1 MLSFCLFCVVLLP
14 VSCCLFCVVLLSVSC
29 CPVVCFC
36 CPIVCFALSCFV
48 LSHCV
53 LCCPVNIRVLWAFAS
68 LINLVC
74 IPTDRGLAKR
84 LVFWPQVVNWAAEL
98 QRLGMGGEHL
108 SAMHVIFHRCAA
120 VHGSA
125 GHWICLLAARPGLS
139 SHALDVCMP
148 MTLGA
153 FLWICQASAY

>member
-48 LSHCV
+48 LSRCV

-108 SAMHVIFHRCAA
+108 SAMHVIFHRCVA

-125 GHWICLLAARPGLS
+125 GHWICLLAAGPGLS
-139 SHALDVCMP
+139 SHALNVCMP